1 MHRFKLRYNTKIM
14 DEIKINKVQIRNL
27 QIEDYDQLA
36 QSFTRVYSDGSDVF
50 WTHKQIEKLIRI
62 FPEGQIVTVVDEKIV
77 GCALSIIVN
86 YDDVK
91 NDHTYAQVT
100 GKETFNTHNPKGNIL
115 YGIEVFIHP
124 QYRGLRLARR
134 MYEYRKE
141 ICETLNLKAIMFGG
155 RIPNYHKYA
164 DQLRPKEYI
173 DKVKQKEIYDPVLT
187 FQLSNDFHVRKVM
200 RNYLPNDEESK
211 HYACLLQWDNIYYQ
225 APTQEYVSP
234 KTTVR
239 VGLVQWQM
247 RTYKTLDDLFEQV
260 EFFVDAVSDYK
271 SDFVLFPE
279 YFNAPLMAKFNDEG
293 ESEAIRGLAAYT
305 NEIRE
310 RFVKLAIS
318 YNINIITGSMPLIKE
333 EDGRLYNVGFLCRRD
348 GTYEMYEKIHVTP
361 DEIKSWGLSGGNMV
375 QTFDTDCAKIGI
387 LICYDVE
394 FPELSR
400 IMADQG
406 MQILFV
412 PFLTDTQNGYSRVR
426 VCAQARAIEN
436 ECFVAIAGS
445 VGNLPRV
452 HNMDIQYAQSAV
464 FTPCD
469 FAFPTDGRRAEA
481 TPNTEMILVS
491 DVDLN
496 LLNEIH
502 TYGSVRNLRDR
513 RHDLYELKLKKQY

>member
-1 MHRFKLRYNTKIM
+1 M
-14 DEIKINKVQIRNL
+14 DEMKINKVQIRNL

-141 ICETLNLKAIMFGG
+141 LCETLNLKAIMFGG

-164 DQLRPKEYI
+164 DQIRPKEYI

-225 APTQEYVSP
+225 PPTQEYVSP

-247 RTYKTLDDLFEQV
+247 RPYKTLDDVFEQ
-260 EFFVDAVSDYK
+260 
-271 SDFVLFPE
+271 
-279 YFNAPLMAKFNDEG
+279 G

-318 YNINIITGSMPLIKE
+318 YNINIITGSMPFIKE

-361 DEIKSWGLSGGNMV
+361 DEIKSWGLSGGKSL
-375 QTFDTDCAKIGI
+375 QTFDTDCAKIGV

-412 PFLTDTQNGYSRVR
+412 PFLTDTQNAYSRVK
-426 VCAQARAIEN
+426 VCAHARAIEN
-436 ECFVAIAGS
+436 ECFVVIAGS

-452 HNMDIQYAQSAV
+452 HNMDIQYAQSGV

-469 FAFPTDGRRAEA
+469 FAFPTDGKRAEA

-491 DVDLN
+491 DVDLD
-496 LLNEIH
+496 LLNELH
-502 TYGSVRNLRDR
+502 TYGSVRNLKDR
-513 RHDLYELKLKKQY
+513 RNDLYEVKMKK